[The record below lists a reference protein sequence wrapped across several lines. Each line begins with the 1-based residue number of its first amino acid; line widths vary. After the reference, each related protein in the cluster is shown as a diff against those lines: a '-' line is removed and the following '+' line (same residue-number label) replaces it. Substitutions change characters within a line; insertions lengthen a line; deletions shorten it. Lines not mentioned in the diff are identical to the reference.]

1 MIMIFSVSE
10 RRVTLT
16 PLGVPRK
23 GGGPVSKGG
32 ISTLEETKS
41 LQPIV
46 YRWFVDDAF
55 SLFWTKDHVEKFKN
69 YLNKQHKNIS
79 GYSN

>member
-46 YRWFVDDAF
+46 YR
-55 SLFWTKDHVEKFKN
+55 
-69 YLNKQHKNIS
+69 
-79 GYSN
+79 